1 MSLAVDGAM
10 QSMSFADQAV
20 TLRYHQGMLADANR
34 VDRYRE
40 AIHEVVEP
48 GDVVVDLGAGTG
60 LLSYFACQAGAAR
73 VYAIDSGPVLRLAA
87 ELCRANGFHDR
98 VVLVAAD
105 STEVTLSESADV
117 LVSEVLWNFGLGE
130 GVMNTLN
137 DARER
142 FLRPGGRV
150 VPTSFEMIT
159 APIEMPDLHRRIAL
173 DPPDRHGLDLSPLR
187 AYGRSN
193 VHNARLPASALL
205 GQPVALA
212 SFELDRPASRDV
224 AGSASLP
231 IERAGTL
238 HGLGGWFSAR
248 LSPSVVLGNPP
259 DGERSSW
266 AQAFL
271 PLEQAVDVEPGDRVE
286 ALIQTT
292 GNGSVW
298 RWKVA
303 ASGADGT
310 PKLRSDQTTFFGFP
324 PDLAPLSQRN
334 QEEAGLR

>member
-1 MSLAVDGAM
+1 MIGLM
-10 QSMSFADQAV
+10 QSMNFADQAV
-20 TLRYHQGMLADANR
+20 TLRYHQGMLADSER

-87 ELCRANGFHDR
+87 ELCRANGFEDR

-105 STEVTLSESADV
+105 STEVTLSEAADV
-117 LVSEVLWNFGLGE
+117 LVSEVLWNFGIGE
-130 GVMNTLN
+130 GIMSTLN

-142 FLRPGGRV
+142 FLRPGGRI
-150 VPTSFEMIT
+150 VPASFEMLA
-159 APIEMPDLHRRIAL
+159 APIEMPDLHRRIAC

-193 VHNARLPASALL
+193 VHNARLPASGLL
-205 GQPVALA
+205 AGPVALA
-212 SFELDRPASRDV
+212 SFELDSPAATDV
-224 AGSASLP
+224 TGSASFT

-238 HGLGGWFSAR
+238 HGLAGWFSAR

-259 DGERSSW
+259 DVERSSW

-298 RWKVA
+298 RWKTEA
-303 ASGADGT
+303 YRADGT
-310 PKLRSDQTTFFGFP
+310 PKLRADQTTFFGFP
-324 PDLAPLSQRN
+324 PEP
-334 QEEAGLR
+334 AGVAAAAQSA